1 MPLTEL
7 DTTAALIVIDLQKG
21 VVALPTAHPVTKIIA
36 NLPNSRGLS
45 ASVAYQ
51 CSCQRDGRG
60 SGPD

>member
-45 ASVAYQ
+45 ASVA
-51 CSCQRDGRG
+51 CQ
-60 SGPD
+60 SFSST